1 MASFCE
7 YQGKEYTCGLP
18 EELRGKEKWP
28 LSTNNGV
35 KNTLATR
42 QLPAGR
48 AVRKR
53 KVASFC
59 EYQGKEYT
67 YGWPEELREKEKWL
81 LSANIRGKNTLAT
94 RQLPAG
100 RAVRKRKVASFCKY
114 QGKEYTGHLPATNQL
129 PASYLPG

>member
-1 MASFCE
+1 MDSFCE
-7 YQGKEYTCGLP
+7 YQGKEYTYGWP

-94 RQLPAG
+94 CQLPTN
-100 RAVRKRKVASFCKY
+100 Y
-114 QGKEYTGHLPATNQL
+114 QPVTCQVEQSLN
-129 PASYLPG
+129 

>member
-1 MASFCE
+1 M
-7 YQGKEYTCGLP
+7 P

-100 RAVRKRKVASFCKY
+100 RAVRKEKWLLSANIRGKNTLATRQLPAGRAVRKGKVASFC
-114 QGKEYTGHLPATNQL
+114 E
-129 PASYLPG
+129 